1 MHKHKHYKIS
11 FVGCGNVAYRLSIA
25 LKSAGHSVP
34 NIYGRDLNEA
44 NKLAYILNKPEI
56 LEHKPSVTHIKKDEI
71 IETKGTDSFEELL
84 GSDIIILAVSDNA
97 IKEVS
102 IKMYLALKSNINSN
116 LPVVLHSSGATDISL
131 LSNWPQYGV
140 FYPLM
145 TLSKTKPVDFR
156 LIPFFLEANNSAV
169 MEELVSLCYSLKSEY
184 KVCSSEERLKVHT
197 AAVFVSNFVNY
208 LTGLAFDISGQNQMF
223 LMPLAIETVRK
234 AFLYEHPSLV
244 QTGPA
249 VRDDHQTMDKHLEL
263 LKNMEDHKL
272 VYETISMLILKQK
285 TLVSDKNT
293 NKE

>member
-1 MHKHKHYKIS
+1 MQKHKHYKIS

-25 LKSAGHSVP
+25 LKIAGHSIP
-34 NIYGRDLNEA
+34 YIYGRDLSEA

-56 LEHKPSVTHIKKDEI
+56 LDHKPSPTHTTKYETL
-71 IETKGTDSFEELL
+71 ETKGTDSFIELS

-97 IKEVS
+97 ISEVS
-102 IKMYLALKSNINSN
+102 NMMYRALKPNVAGD
-116 LPVVLHSSGATDISL
+116 LPVVLHSSGATDINL

-156 LIPFFLEANNSAV
+156 LIPFFLEANHSAV
-169 MEELVSLCYSLKSEY
+169 MEELISLCYSLKSEY
-184 KVCSSEERLKVHT
+184 KVCSSVERLKVHT

-249 VRDDHQTMDKHLEL
+249 IRDDHQTMDKHLKL
-263 LKNMEDHKL
+263 LENMEDHKL
-272 VYETISMLILKQK
+272 IYETISKLILKQK
-285 TLVSDKNT
+285 KSDKL
-293 NKE
+293 